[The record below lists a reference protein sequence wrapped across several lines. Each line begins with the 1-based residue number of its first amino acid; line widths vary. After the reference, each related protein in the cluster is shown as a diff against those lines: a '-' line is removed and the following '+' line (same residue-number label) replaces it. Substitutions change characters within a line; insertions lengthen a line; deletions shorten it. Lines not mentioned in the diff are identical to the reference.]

1 MEKKKKKEKKRTQV
15 RSSGHRAFKSGR
27 QDTERLQPFIFWDS
41 LEQSNDPRRWSA
53 IQAITVIYKKK
64 KKKKAST
71 GFEPVPPRCRATMPC
86 VINSFRKYFH
96 VSFSENPASY
106 FDFIPSRLGTNRLQW
121 TIQNKAKP
129 QAAKRRAYPCM
140 GHMRKR
146 RKQRHRWEYN
156 SWSRLCRG
164 FSKSRR
170 DDTVQNYRITFYF
183 WIQDTVMTFE
193 RTISWET

>member
-1 MEKKKKKEKKRTQV
+1 MEKKNKREKK
-15 RSSGHRAFKSGR
+15 GLKLGR
-27 QDTERLQPFIFWDS
+27 QDTERSSQVVRTQSVYSHS

-53 IQAITVIYKKK
+53 IQAITVMYKKQ
-64 KKKKAST
+64 KKKAST

>member
-1 MEKKKKKEKKRTQV
+1 MEKKKKKKRKK
-15 RSSGHRAFKSGR
+15 GLKLGR

-41 LEQSNDPRRWSA
+41 LEQSNGPRRWSA

-64 KKKKAST
+64 KKKAST
-71 GFEPVPPRCRATMPC
+71 GLEPVPPRYRAAMPC
-86 VINSFRKYFH
+86 VINSFRKYRH
-96 VSFSENPASY
+96 VSSSENPASY

-140 GHMRKR
+140 SHMRKR